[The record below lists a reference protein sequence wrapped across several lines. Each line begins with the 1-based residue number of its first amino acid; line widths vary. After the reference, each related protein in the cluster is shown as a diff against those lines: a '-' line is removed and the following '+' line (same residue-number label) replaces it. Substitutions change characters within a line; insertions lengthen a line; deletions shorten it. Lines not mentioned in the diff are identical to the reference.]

1 MVQQYMIL
9 KLFIFQNT
17 GIEKKNNIYIHMMY
31 IVIYK
36 IYRG

>member
-17 GIEKKNNIYIHMMY
+17 GIEKKNNIYIYTHD
-31 IVIYK
+31 V
-36 IYRG
+36 YRHL